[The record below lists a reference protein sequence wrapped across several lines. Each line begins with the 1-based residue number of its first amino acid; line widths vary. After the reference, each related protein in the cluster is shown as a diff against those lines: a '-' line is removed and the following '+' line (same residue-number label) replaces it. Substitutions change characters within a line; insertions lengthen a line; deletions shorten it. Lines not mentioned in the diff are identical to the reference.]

1 MRLLVQSQA
10 TGRFLVPD
18 QFGSVCWVR
27 SLRQAGGG
35 VVTEPENALQLIADY
50 CDFDDA
56 PVVVDLDRLGTEND
70 YTDNMPGVA

>member
-18 QFGSVCWVR
+18 HLGCPVWVH

-35 VVTEPENALQLIADY
+35 VVTEPEQAQQLIADH

-56 PVVVDLDRLGTEND
+56 PVIVDLDRLGTESD
-70 YTDNMPGVA
+70 YTDAL